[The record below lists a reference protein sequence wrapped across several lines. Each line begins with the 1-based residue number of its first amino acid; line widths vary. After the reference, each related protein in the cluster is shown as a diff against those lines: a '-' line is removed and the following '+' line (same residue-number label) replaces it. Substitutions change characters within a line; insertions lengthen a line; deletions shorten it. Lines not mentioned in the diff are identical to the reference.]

1 MACSILPA
9 NDRGHQG
16 RSVGIR
22 CRSGGNGGMVCRKD
36 AQDTAKSAR
45 MRKWC
50 AARDVRGVD
59 VVDQGVEL
67 ADPVPVDR
75 YRSECAVPA
84 FSAQCHHRHGA
95 AGAVSPP
102 AWTGERVHRDC
113 LRRPVAFSAPAA
125 DAPATGI
132 MMYGSE
138 IAADAAAILVSLTV
152 SFILVVP
159 LTGHLMQYLI
169 KRQARREEA

>member
-1 MACSILPA
+1 MTEAI
-9 NDRGHQG
+9 RGG
-16 RSVGIR
+16 LLESAAAA
-22 CRSGGNGGMVCRKD
+22 GGNGGMVCRKG

-67 ADPVPVDR
+67 ADPVSVDR

-84 FSAQCHHRHGA
+84 YSAQRHHRYGP

-102 AWTGERVHRDC
+102 AWTGERVHRDG
-113 LRRPVAFSAPAA
+113 LRGAAAPSAPAA
-125 DAPATGI
+125 DTARHRHH
-132 MMYGSE
+132 
-138 IAADAAAILVSLTV
+138 DV
-152 SFILVVP
+152 
-159 LTGHLMQYLI
+159 
-169 KRQARREEA
+169 RQ